1 MFPGQGVGLRV
12 RLPPAST
19 KGPVLPPS
27 ALQPLVGV
35 PRPSKSLSPCP
46 TVSMRQSLTVLA
58 SGGWV
63 MGDPP
68 HNGPLFSPKPPGR
81 QVRAGHRQPLRRKMK
96 APTSSPRPPPA
107 FTRWRLG
114 SLMKPAAQRTLYKA
128 HRGGVG
134 AETPPARE
142 PGKRKMLETGK
153 ALLGA
158 CFLRKIPQE
167 HRKHLGLSFCEKRSC
182 FTLT

>member
-19 KGPVLPPS
+19 KGPALPPS

-46 TVSMRQSLTVLA
+46 TVSMCQSLTVLA

-81 QVRAGHRQPLRRKMK
+81 QVRAGHRQLLRRKMK
-96 APTSSPRPPPA
+96 APPSSPRPPPA

-128 HRGGVG
+128 HRGRVR

-153 ALLGA
+153 APSGSLLSQKNSSGA
-158 CFLRKIPQE
+158 QKTFGPFFL
-167 HRKHLGLSFCEKRSC
+167 
-182 FTLT
+182 